1 MNILVSPSVS
11 FTNPF
16 SSATDS
22 STLQEVVPTAII
34 LPPFFFV
41 LFILFEF
48 AYLVA
53 GSISEN
59 GLFKKS

>member
-1 MNILVSPSVS
+1 MKVAIFLLAVCGVFNI
-11 FTNPF
+11 
-16 SSATDS
+16 
-22 STLQEVVPTAII
+22 
-34 LPPFFFV
+34 FFFV

-59 GLFKKS
+59 GLFKKVEFKKDF